1 MCFGCWYNVHL
12 FVYSQWLMLI
22 EQLCHRTNII
32 PDMLK
37 AVNDLKQNVNAQF
50 NEPKDDINIREVVI
64 K

>member
-1 MCFGCWYNVHL
+1 MCFGCRYDVHL
-12 FVYSQWLMLI
+12 IVYSQWLMLI